1 MASKQRADKQKE
13 KEKREKIILVAL
25 VAVLV
30 IVGAIELRACSGAR
44 KPQAHSSSVAQTTTP
59 TTSSVANPADIH
71 FWRIGLDRGAS

>member
-30 IVGAIELRACSGAR
+30 IVGAIELPSMLGAR
-44 KPQAHSSSVAQTTTP
+44 KPQALVAR
-59 TTSSVANPADIH
+59 SLK
-71 FWRIGLDRGAS
+71 RRRLLRRR